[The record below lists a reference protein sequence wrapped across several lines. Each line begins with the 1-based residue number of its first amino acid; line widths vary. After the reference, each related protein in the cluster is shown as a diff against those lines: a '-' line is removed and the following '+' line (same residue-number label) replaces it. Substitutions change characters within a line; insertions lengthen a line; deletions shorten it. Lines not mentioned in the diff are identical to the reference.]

1 MSRFDQSGPGFDEE
15 PLSWVEP
22 DGINDYD
29 RQIEELTRMF
39 MEREMST
46 EHVNTMLAFVAEQ
59 IADNIYEPEGLMDL
73 LYYNFTAS
81 KGVSPEVIYLMKSFL
96 KQHVTKYV
104 DWDYHDLVHLL
115 DQ

>member
-29 RQIEELTRMF
+29 RQIDELTRMF
-39 MEREMST
+39 MEREMSA
-46 EHVNTMLAFVAEQ
+46 EHNDIMLAFVGEQ
-59 IADNIYEPEGLMDL
+59 IADNIQTLMGL
-73 LYYNFTAS
+73 LYFNFT
-81 KGVSPEVIYLMKSFL
+81 SPKEKEIKNNLDLMQGYL
-96 KQHVTKYV
+96 KQHITRYV
-104 DWDYHDLVHLL
+104 EWDYHDLVHLL

>member
-46 EHVNTMLAFVAEQ
+46 EYNDTMLAFVGEQ
-59 IADNIYEPEGLMDL
+59 IADNIQ
-73 LYYNFTAS
+73 T
-81 KGVSPEVIYLMKSFL
+81 LMKSFL